1 MSLTE
6 MLNLRPFVVGY
17 VLDAYICSVDD
28 KQNPLAFVKMN
39 TKHTPGPWIAHEDAI
54 FQEKPHGEVSP
65 LICDTIN
72 GRKFTGE
79 ERGANARLIAAA
91 PELLDALQS
100 LLARVSSDIIANQCW
115 HEEQRAARAAIAKAT
130 NP

>member
-1 MSLTE
+1 
-6 MLNLRPFVVGY
+6 
-17 VLDAYICSVDD
+17 
-28 KQNPLAFVKMN
+28 MN
-39 TKHTPGPWIAHEDAI
+39 TKHTPGPWRLSTSNPLAVNTSSAEMAIGIATT
-54 FQEKPHGEVSP
+54 HGTDDSNYSSFFPSLEQA
-65 LICDTIN
+65 
-72 GRKFTGE
+72 E
-79 ERGANARLIAAA
+79 ANARLIAAA